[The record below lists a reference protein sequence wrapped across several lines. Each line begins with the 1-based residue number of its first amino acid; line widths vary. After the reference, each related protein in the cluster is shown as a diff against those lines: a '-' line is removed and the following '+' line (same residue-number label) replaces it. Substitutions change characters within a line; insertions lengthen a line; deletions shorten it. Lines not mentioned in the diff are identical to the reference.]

1 MAFPY
6 TVYRLVT
13 EESYNISLKKRPSE
27 QEILND
33 NHDIPSELKNVWAA
47 AVAGDAAAQSE
58 LASRYLS
65 GNMLSKDENRAV
77 FWLKLASAGGDANAQ
92 TNYGVAL
99 QNGLD
104 FKCKVVDLDYSTF
117 GNCRNL
123 TAVSVASSIG
133 VCFKSLLQDVSMRYI
148 DRNRIESDLEMI
160 ESIDNFSGTP
170 IKRKIYDPK
179 SKDLSTI
186 DISEEQID
194 LDGDTIETIEI
205 VSENELRF
213 KMENHLLRIKLSWE
227 GLYFNSAGFLPPK
240 EDMNTYVGNK
250 ALKCYVTDGYDL
262 HSYYYHE
269 IEQKLKSDRSEILPE
284 LHKVVIEQIV
294 IHVRYYYITHTMIGL
309 VMNLSTL
316 KSIWITI
323 LLLIFLFEKVFF

>member
-1 MAFPY
+1 MNENGHFVVEDSKLITYIGEDLHVIIPSGIRIIGEDAFYDSKIESVTIPES
-6 TVYRLVT
+6 VLVI
-13 EESYNISLKKRPSE
+13 EESAFEDCKNLTYISVPSSVQKIGGRAFMDCWNLKR
-27 QEILND
+27 
-33 NHDIPSELKNVWAA
+33 V
-47 AVAGDAAAQSE
+47 
-58 LASRYLS
+58 
-65 GNMLSKDENRAV
+65 
-77 FWLKLASAGGDANAQ
+77 
-92 TNYGVAL
+92 
-99 QNGLD
+99 D

-284 LHKVVIEQIV
+284 LHKVVIE
-294 IHVRYYYITHTMIGL
+294 TDCNTCE
-309 VMNLSTL
+309 
-316 KSIWITI
+316 I
-323 LLLIFLFEKVFF
+323 LLYNAYNDWFGNEPIHIEINLDNNTVVDFSI

>member
-1 MAFPY
+1 MNGNEHFVIEDSKLISYIADDLHVIIPSGIRIIGEDAFYDSKIKSITIPES
-6 TVYRLVT
+6 VSVI
-13 EESYNISLKKRPSE
+13 EESAFEACKNLTYISVPSSVQKIGGRAFMDCWNLKR
-27 QEILND
+27 
-33 NHDIPSELKNVWAA
+33 V
-47 AVAGDAAAQSE
+47 
-58 LASRYLS
+58 
-65 GNMLSKDENRAV
+65 
-77 FWLKLASAGGDANAQ
+77 
-92 TNYGVAL
+92 
-99 QNGLD
+99 D
-104 FKCKVVDLDYSTF
+104 FKCKVEDLDYSTF
-117 GNCRNL
+117 SNCRNL
-123 TAVSVASSIG
+123 TAVSVPNSIG
-133 VCFKSLLQDVSMRYI
+133 VCFKSLFQNVSMRHL
-148 DRNRIESDLEMI
+148 DRRWIESDLEMI

-205 VSENELRF
+205 ASENELRF
-213 KMENHLLRIKLSWE
+213 KMENHLLRIKLSCE

-284 LHKVVIEQIV
+284 LYKIVIE
-294 IHVRYYYITHTMIGL
+294 TDCNTFE
-309 VMNLSTL
+309 
-316 KSIWITI
+316 I
-323 LLLIFLFEKVFF
+323 LLYNAYNDWFGDEPIHIEINLDNNTVVDFSI